1 MKQVSNSKCPKCGS
15 EEFTTQPNRYD
26 CLRFVNG
33 QFQVEKS
40 ELTDDKDR
48 IFCRECGAEI
58 DVNMAI
64 RHKKIILRKSK
75 LEY

>member
-1 MKQVSNSKCPKCGS
+1 MKQLSKSKCPKCGS

-40 ELTDDKDR
+40 ELIDDKDR
-48 IFCRECGAEI
+48 IFCRQA
-58 DVNMAI
+58 
-64 RHKKIILRKSK
+64 LQ
-75 LEY
+75 

>member
-40 ELTDDKDR
+40 EFTDDKDR
-48 IFCRECGAEI
+48 FYCRECGAEI
-58 DVNMAI
+58 DVNMTTM
-64 RHKKIILRKSK
+64 HKKIILRNSK
-75 LEY
+75 QKC